1 MINLVLAFII
11 IFLERNRRSASSTWA
26 SFVLFV
32 LPLIGFILYLFLA
45 ELFQKKNG
53 ENNGKELDT
62 FKSVLK
68 DQVKQFDAHNYQT
81 DNQQVTKHRDLIRM
95 LLNKQDAF
103 LTENNHID
111 LFTDGHKLYEKVIED
126 IITLRTTYI

>member
-1 MINLVLAFII
+1 MRLLHGRGSLYCLFTINRVYSLFI
-11 IFLERNRRSASSTWA
+11 FWQNC
-26 SFVLFV
+26 FK
-32 LPLIGFILYLFLA
+32 
-45 ELFQKKNG
+45 KKNG

-62 FKSVLK
+62 FKSVIK

-103 LTENNHID
+103 
-111 LFTDGHKLYEKVIED
+111 
-126 IITLRTTYI
+126 